1 MRISDWS
8 SDVCSSDLQTITWSP
23 HDLRRTAL
31 TILEAMDVSAYAL
44 KRIAAHSQQSDVTAG
59 YLSDDVHRLR
69 APMERLES
77 VALPGK
83 GKSHIVP
90 MRRKKSAGAGSGG
103 NGCGKSTPARQQH
116 SHRERTWSV
125 PSYTPSRTKERR
137 GGKEQ
142 DGIVSVDDVHT

>member
-1 MRISDWS
+1 MAPIGRLSKRFLDKIKGADE
-8 SDVCSSDLQTITWSP
+8 QTITWSP

-77 VALPGK
+77 EIGRAHVRTPVTNAHL
-83 GKSHIVP
+83 VCRL
-90 MRRKKSAGAGSGG
+90 MLEKK
-103 NGCGKSTPARQQH
+103 KDRDQP
-116 SHRERTWSV
+116 
-125 PSYTPSRTKERR
+125 
-137 GGKEQ
+137 
-142 DGIVSVDDVHT
+142 HTI